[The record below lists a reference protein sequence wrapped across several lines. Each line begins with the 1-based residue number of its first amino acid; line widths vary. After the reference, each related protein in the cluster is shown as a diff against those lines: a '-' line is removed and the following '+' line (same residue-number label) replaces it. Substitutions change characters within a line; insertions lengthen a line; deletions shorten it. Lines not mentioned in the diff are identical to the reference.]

1 MDYLAQVTYIYGEF
15 KKSFVLLVKNR
26 KFGFIKRP
34 WLPVVLF
41 VSGLIYSCG
50 SAKYVPQDKY
60 LLDKY
65 QVKTDSKNVNQDEL
79 STYIKQ
85 KPNKKILGL
94 KFHLSVYNLSR
105 ENKNNWWNRW
115 LRTIG
120 EEPVIL
126 DEFQTAKTADQLRLY
141 LVNKGYYNAVVYD
154 TTIYKTKKAKIIYN
168 LELHEPYLISDVK
181 YKFEDDSLE
190 KYILPDTTSC
200 LLKRNNNFDVD
211 VLSAERERIEKY
223 MKNKGFFNF
232 SKEYIFYQADSS
244 NKSHKVNVTLVIK
257 KYRQFYEDG
266 TIKEMNHPKYKVGK
280 VTINTDYNSHDALV
294 NIDDYVTEQDTV
306 LIDSIYLLYQG
317 KEKVKPGI
325 ILSSNFIIPGELY
338 NLNNINQSYRNLSS
352 LHIFRLVTI
361 DFKEPEG
368 QEDLSLRQL
377 ECNIQLSPFIAQ
389 SYAIEL
395 EGTNSSGNIGGGAS
409 INYQHRNLFRGAENF
424 DMRLKGAIETI
435 KQSNTNNYG
444 NMVELGSEA
453 SLNIPKFLLPFRTE
467 QFIKKF
473 NPKTTLKLSYN
484 YQRRPDYTQTVAN
497 ASFGYIWKGNR
508 YLTHLVNPVG
518 INLVKVPYKSQ
529 EFIDWLEG
537 QYLYYSYQPHLITIM
552 NYSLIFTNQ
561 NLQKS
566 KDFIYFKFN
575 SELAGNILYAA
586 FKASGAEK
594 TDGAYELFKVSFAQ
608 YALGDIDFRY
618 YNILNPGN
626 KIVYRFFAGAGL
638 PYKNS
643 TALPFE
649 KQYFSGGANS
659 IRAWQVRDLGPGSYI
674 DTTHTTYSNQTAD
687 IKLEAN
693 LEYRFKLF
701 WVLEGALFVD
711 AGNIWAI
718 NNNDNREGA
727 QFKFDRFYKDI
738 AVGTG
743 FGTRFDF
750 SFFIFRFDL
759 GIKTRDP
766 EYPDGQK
773 WVFGSRQLGRNDFV
787 LNLGIGYP
795 F

>member
-1 MDYLAQVTYIYGEF
+1 
-15 KKSFVLLVKNR
+15 
-26 KFGFIKRP
+26 
-34 WLPVVLF
+34 
-41 VSGLIYSCG
+41 
-50 SAKYVPQDKY
+50 
-60 LLDKY
+60 
-65 QVKTDSKNVNQDEL
+65 
-79 STYIKQ
+79 
-85 KPNKKILGL
+85 
-94 KFHLSVYNLSR
+94 
-105 ENKNNWWNRW
+105 
-115 LRTIG
+115 
-120 EEPVIL
+120 
-126 DEFQTAKTADQLRLY
+126 
-141 LVNKGYYNAVVYD
+141 
-154 TTIYKTKKAKIIYN
+154 
-168 LELHEPYLISDVK
+168 
-181 YKFEDDSLE
+181 
-190 KYILPDTTSC
+190 
-200 LLKRNNNFDVD
+200 
-211 VLSAERERIEKY
+211 
-223 MKNKGFFNF
+223 
-232 SKEYIFYQADSS
+232 
-244 NKSHKVNVTLVIK
+244 
-257 KYRQFYEDG
+257 
-266 TIKEMNHPKYKVGK
+266 
-280 VTINTDYNSHDALV
+280 
-294 NIDDYVTEQDTV
+294 
-306 LIDSIYLLYQG
+306 
-317 KEKVKPGI
+317 
-325 ILSSNFIIPGELY
+325 
-338 NLNNINQSYRNLSS
+338 
-352 LHIFRLVTI
+352 
-361 DFKEPEG
+361 
-368 QEDLSLRQL
+368 
-377 ECNIQLSPFIAQ
+377 
-389 SYAIEL
+389 
-395 EGTNSSGNIGGGAS
+395 
-409 INYQHRNLFRGAENF
+409 
-424 DMRLKGAIETI
+424 
-435 KQSNTNNYG
+435 
-444 NMVELGSEA
+444 
-453 SLNIPKFLLPFRTE
+453 
-467 QFIKKF
+467 
-473 NPKTTLKLSYN
+473 
-484 YQRRPDYTQTVAN
+484 
-497 ASFGYIWKGNR
+497 
-508 YLTHLVNPVG
+508 
-518 INLVKVPYKSQ
+518 
-529 EFIDWLEG
+529 
-537 QYLYYSYQPHLITIM
+537 M

>member
-1 MDYLAQVTYIYGEF
+1 MHYLAQVTYIYGEF
-15 KKSFVLLVKNR
+15 KKSFVLLGKNL
-26 KFGFIKRP
+26 KFDFIKRP
-34 WLPVVLF
+34 WLPLILF
-41 VSGLIYSCG
+41 VSALIYSCG
-50 SAKYVPQDKY
+50 SAKYVPQNKY

-65 QVKTDSKNVNQDEL
+65 QVKTDNKNVNKEEL

-105 ENKNNWWNRW
+105 EGKDNWWNRW

-120 EEPVIL
+120 EEPVVL
-126 DEFQTAKTADQLRLY
+126 DEFQTTKTAEQLRLY
-141 LVNKGYYNAVVYD
+141 LVNKGYYFASVYD
-154 TTIYKTKKAKIIYN
+154 TTIYKNKKAKIIYN
-168 LELHEPYLISDVK
+168 LKLHEPYLIGDVK

-190 KYILPDTTSC
+190 KYILPDTTNC

-211 VLSAERERIEKY
+211 VLSAERERIEKF
-223 MKNKGFFNF
+223 MKSKGFFNF
-232 SKEYIFYQADSS
+232 SKEYIFYQADSTR
-244 NKSHKVNVTLVIK
+244 KSHKVNVTLVIK
-257 KYRQFYEDG
+257 KYRQFYKDG
-266 TIKEMNHPKYKVGK
+266 TFEEIPHPKYKIGK
-280 VTINTDYNSHDALV
+280 VTINTEYNSREALE
-294 NIDDYVTEQDTV
+294 NIDEYLSKLDTV
-306 LIDSIYLLYQG
+306 IIDSIYLLFQG
-317 KEKVKPGI
+317 KQNVKPGI
-325 ILSSNFIIPGELY
+325 ILSSNFIIPGDLY
-338 NLNNINQSYRNLSS
+338 NLNNINQSYRNLTS
-352 LHIFRLVTI
+352 LHLYRLVTI

-368 QEDLSLRQL
+368 QEELSLRQL
-377 ECNIQLSPFIAQ
+377 ECNIQLTPFIAQ

-424 DMRLKGAIETI
+424 DMKLKGAIETI

-444 NMVELGSEA
+444 NMVELGTEA

-467 QFIKKF
+467 QFIKKY

-497 ASFGYIWKGNR
+497 ASFGYNWKGNR
-508 YLTHLVNPVG
+508 YLTHIVNPLE

-529 EFIDWLEG
+529 DFIDWLEG
-537 QYLYYSYQPHLITIM
+537 QYIYYSYQPHLVTVM

-561 NLQKS
+561 NLQKN

-575 SELAGNILYAA
+575 AEAAGNILYAA
-586 FKASGAEK
+586 FNLSGAEK
-594 TDGAYELFKVSFAQ
+594 TNGAYELFNIDFSQ
-608 YALGDIDFRY
+608 YIKGDIDFRH
-618 YNILNPGN
+618 YNILNPGT

-643 TALPFE
+643 SALPFE
-649 KQYFSGGANS
+649 KKYFSGGANS
-659 IRAWQVRDLGPGSYI
+659 IRAWQVRDLGPGSYH
-674 DTTHTTYSNQTAD
+674 DTTSVTYSNQTAD
-687 IKLEAN
+687 IKLEGN

-718 NNNDNREGA
+718 TSDDDREGA
-727 QFKFDRFYKDI
+727 LFKFNTFYKDI

-750 SFFIFRFDL
+750 SFFVFRFDL

-766 EYPDGQK
+766 FYSEGQK
-773 WVFGSRQLGRNDFV
+773 WVFGNRTLGPRDFV